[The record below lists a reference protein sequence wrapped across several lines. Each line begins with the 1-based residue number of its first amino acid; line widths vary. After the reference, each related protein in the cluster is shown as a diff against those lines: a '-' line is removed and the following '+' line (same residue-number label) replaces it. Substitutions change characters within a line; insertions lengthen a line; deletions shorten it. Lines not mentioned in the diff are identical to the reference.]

1 MAIQRWNPWGE
12 LAEMERRMDETMRYP
27 LMTWRQPLF
36 WWRAPTE
43 NIAWLPSLEMYEKED
58 KVVVRAEIP
67 GMKQEDIDISVED
80 STLTIKG
87 ERKAESEVKDEDYYR
102 CELSYGRFSRSIA
115 LPSKVQAEKVAASY
129 DDGILEITLPK
140 APEAKPKKIAVK
152 AKKKAKVK

>member
-1 MAIQRWNPWGE
+1 M
-12 LAEMERRMDETMRYP
+12 
-27 LMTWRQPLF
+27 
-36 WWRAPTE
+36 
-43 NIAWLPSLEMYEKED
+43 AWLPPLEMYEKED

-67 GMKQEDIDISVED
+67 GMKQEEIDIAVED

-102 CELSYGRFSRSIA
+102 CELSYGRFSRSVA

-152 AKKKAKVK
+152 AKKAKVK